1 MPAKKKLAAST
12 TAAGKLAAATTAST
26 LRRDPPAATLS
37 IEPDLTIP
45 IAAIPRK
52 PPISTKRGLKRM
64 SSDASDG
71 SGKAPVEVLSGQFAV
86 MGRCLK
92 KPVLVPVLA

>member
-26 LRRDPPAATLS
+26 LRMDPPAATLS
-37 IEPDLTIP
+37 IAPDLTIT
-45 IAAIPRK
+45 IAATVSK
-52 PPISTKRGLKRM
+52 PSISTKRGLKRM

-71 SGKAPVEVLSGQFAV
+71 WGQAPVAVLSGQFAV
-86 MGRCLK
+86 MGWCLK
-92 KPVLVPVLA
+92 